1 MSRNTCESS
10 GDVADTAEEPKEF
23 TPQEVTRGFS
33 LSEEAL
39 LAFDMQDPN
48 IEWSAKVEAAVQNAV
63 QCYCVVCNE
72 EKRTTS
78 QTSLDH
84 VFQEGR

>member
-63 QCYCVVCNE
+63 QCYCVICDE
-72 EKRTTS
+72 EKKSYCPDITGSFFSR
-78 QTSLDH
+78 
-84 VFQEGR
+84 G

>member
-1 MSRNTCESS
+1 MSRNTCKSS
-10 GDVADTAEEPKEF
+10 GDVADAAEDPEEL
-23 TPQEVTRGFS
+23 TPQEVTRGLS

-48 IEWSAKVEAAVQNAV
+48 IEWSTKVEAAVQSAV
-63 QCYCVVCNE
+63 QCYCVIYDE

-84 VFQEGR
+84 FFQEGR

>member
-1 MSRNTCESS
+1 MSRSKCESK
-10 GDVADTAEEPKEF
+10 GDLAGTTKKRSRIQGMAGES
-23 TPQEVTRGFS
+23 S

-48 IEWSAKVEAAVQNAV
+48 IEWSTKVEAAVQSAV
-63 QCYCVVCNE
+63 QCYCVIYDE

-84 VFQEGR
+84 FFQEGR